1 MSPAERPGNP
11 ARIGISSAIPSIRR
25 IKGDSAFHPGLQS
38 PPMHTNSPFQ
48 LAWRSFWVLKKHR
61 PEPVWAQLAVGAA
74 LALPIGFC
82 MMLINGLLTG
92 RVGDLGWWRAS
103 LLFNLFSCLCVAYCM
118 LAITRAIEKLL
129 PSATID
135 AISEAGDWRS
145 ALVINVIAI
154 AGIVCGCAISLSTIS
169 WLIHWDAWA
178 AFLSSSVAKTEF
190 LAFVLVV
197 AGANW
202 FWWRMRVK
210 QDTLLHQ
217 ATEAQLRLLQAQIEP
232 HFLFNTLANVHS
244 LMERDTPR
252 AKQMLETFTDYLR
265 ASLGQL
271 RHTDST
277 LAAELA
283 MVRSY
288 LTLLQIRMED
298 RLCFDIDA
306 SDEALAAAL
315 PTLLLQPL
323 VENAIEHGLEPKIEG
338 GRISIRARIVD
349 GQLDICV
356 DDDGLGADAP
366 RRGRR
371 HGKGMALPN
380 IRERL
385 QTRYGDKAALTLT
398 PQAVGM
404 QALLSLPYRA
414 PA

>member
-1 MSPAERPGNP
+1 MPT
-11 ARIGISSAIPSIRR
+11 SS
-25 IKGDSAFHPGLQS
+25 
-38 PPMHTNSPFQ
+38 TFQ

-74 LALPIGFC
+74 LALPIGFGL
-82 MMLINGLLTG
+82 MLMNGMVTG

-103 LLFNLFSCLCVAYCM
+103 VLFNLFMCLSVVYSM
-118 LAITRAIEKLL
+118 LAITRAIEHLL
-129 PSATID
+129 PDSRID
-135 AISEAGDWRS
+135 ALSSKSDWRT

-154 AGIVCGCAISLSTIS
+154 AGIVLGSAVGLSVFS
-169 WLIHWDAWA
+169 WMIGWNGWA
-178 AFLSSSVAKTEF
+178 SFLSSSLAKTEF

-202 FWWRMRVK
+202 FWWRLRVR
-210 QDTLLHQ
+210 QDNLLHQ

-277 LAAELA
+277 LDAELA

-298 RLCFDIDA
+298 RLRFEIDA
-306 SDEALAAAL
+306 SEEAMAASL

-323 VENAIEHGLEPKIEG
+323 VENAIEHGLEPTIDG
-338 GRISIRARIVD
+338 GRVSIRARVID

-356 DDDGLGADAP
+356 NDDGMGRAAP
-366 RRGRR
+366 RRSRR
-371 HGKGMALPN
+371 QGSGMALAN

-385 QTRYGDKAALTLT
+385 KTRYGDKATFTLH

-404 QALLSLPYRA
+404 QASLSLPFRRN
-414 PA
+414 P